1 MLLQRSLEMT
11 LTIAFALVLTGCTG
25 GDSTYTEVSHD
36 ESELATDDHG
46 HGSHGP
52 NGGDIVELGNEEF
65 HAEFVV
71 DEAAHRMDVYI
82 LGSDA
87 KTAKPIEATE
97 ISLGFKHGEAVEEFK
112 LAAAPLEGEPE
123 GQSSK
128 FTLAD
133 AEAFGELHEHP
144 EGATLSIAAGEVSLT
159 GTVKHSHDHGD
170 GHDDDHGDGH
180 GGEHGDDDDDHGK
193 HPAGDDDGG
202 GHKHGKGHDDDGDEH
217 GKKGDKADGDKADSD
232 NGPVKPADE
241 PAKAADSTS
250 ELAAEKDVK
259 AESAVEDAKKE

>member
-11 LTIAFALVLTGCTG
+11 LTVAFALVLTGCTG
-25 GDSTYTEVSHD
+25 GDSAYTEVGHD
-36 ESELATDDHG
+36 EPELATEDHSAHG

-52 NGGDIVELGNEEF
+52 NGGDIVELGNEDF

-87 KTAKPIEATE
+87 ETAKPIEATE
-97 ISLGFKHGEAVEEFK
+97 ISLSFKHGDEVEEFK
-112 LAAAPLEGEPE
+112 LAAAPLDGEPE

-133 AEAFGELHEHP
+133 EEAFGELHEHA
-144 EGATLSIAAGEVSLT
+144 EGGTLSIAAGEESLT
-159 GTVKHSHDHGD
+159 GTVKHSHGA
-170 GHDDDHGDGH
+170 GHDDGH
-180 GGEHGDDDDDHGK
+180 GSEHGDDDEGHKHGK
-193 HPAGDDDGG
+193 HAAGDDDSE

-217 GKKGDKADGDKADSD
+217 GKDGDKAHSDDS
-232 NGPVKPADE
+232 PAKPAEE
-241 PAKAADSTS
+241 PAKDADSTS
-250 ELAAEKDVK
+250 EPAAEKDAK
-259 AESAVEDAKKE
+259 AEPATEDAKKE